1 MALMVM
7 MTTAPPWPT
16 PPSAD
21 EMRTRRRIGVG
32 VGVGVGDSPP
42 DRAFITGGK
51 SFDFLRNTIISI
63 GKFKLRVKKYI
74 IFEKIVSN
82 EHISKIF

>member
-1 MALMVM
+1 VLQL
-7 MTTAPPWPT
+7 
-16 PPSAD
+16 
-21 EMRTRRRIGVG
+21 EKIRRYGQKKQTKLPRCT
-32 VGVGVGDSPP
+32 

-51 SFDFLRNTIISI
+51 FFDFLRNTIISI
-63 GKFKLRVKKYI
+63 AKFKLRVKKYI